1 MTREE
6 ESSEVQEVEEVEEV
20 ERDATPGIDEV
31 LEGMGQDTTPSIGT
45 TARPLVGEVVEARPT
60 GRALVCWDDRQG
72 NRTERELSVVR
83 GLDLKEGD
91 RVLLD
96 KPHNWPEYL
105 VTNAIER
112 TAEPVD
118 EIEGKMEELDVKVD
132 GKRVEIEAA
141 DEIVLKC
148 GEASITLRRNG
159 RLVIRGTYVE
169 TRSKGT
175 NRIKGGS
182 VQIN

>member
-1 MTREE
+1 MKPDE
-6 ESSEVQEVEEVEEV
+6 ESSEVREVVVDTTE
-20 ERDATPGIDEV
+20 TPGIDEV
-31 LEGMGQDTTPSIGT
+31 LEDMGQP
-45 TARPLVGEVVEARPT
+45 ARSAINSSPRTLVGEVVEALPT
-60 GRALVCWDDRQG
+60 GRVLVRWEDGRG
-72 NRTERELSVVR
+72 EPTERELPIVR
-83 GLDLKEGD
+83 GLELQEGD
-91 RVLLD
+91 RVLLE
-96 KPHNWPEYL
+96 KPENWPDYL
-105 VTNAIER
+105 VTNAIEQSF
-112 TAEPVD
+112 EPSG
-118 EIEGKMEELDVKVD
+118 EIETEMSDLAIRVD

-159 RLVIRGTYVE
+159 RVVIRGTYVE